1 MYFSQITALILTLS
15 TLTISLP
22 TPDLVSSS
30 ISLPHTLR
38 SSIAQP
44 NPLYPRN
51 DTGEI
56 GVARAGGVLN
66 SAAAAE
72 ANIRDDTA
80 TRAFSS
86 AAIKSSDGQCLFVD
100 PTAGDFRENL
110 IPVTLKACDGS
121 TEQQFDLITKGKHN
135 QAEGSVLVVSAAV
148 SSSLYLARIGG
159 NDS

>member
-15 TLTISLP
+15 TLTTSLP

-51 DTGEI
+51 DTGVI
-56 GVARAGGVLN
+56 DVARAGGVLN

-86 AAIKSSDGQCLFVD
+86 ASIKSSDGQCLFVD

-135 QAEGSVLVVSAAV
+135 QEEGSVLVVSAAV
-148 SSSLYLARIGG
+148 CSALYLFNIGDD
-159 NDS
+159 DS

>member
-1 MYFSQITALILTLS
+1 MYFSQIGTIVLTLS
-15 TLTISLP
+15 TLSTSLP
-22 TPDLVSSS
+22 TPELASSS

-38 SSIAQP
+38 SSITQP
-44 NPLYPRN
+44 VPLYPRN
-51 DTGEI
+51 ETGEI

-66 SAAAAE
+66 TDAAAE

-100 PTAGDFRENL
+100 PTAGDFRQNL

-121 TEQQFDLITKGKHN
+121 TEQQFDFITKGKHN
-135 QAEGSVLVVSAAV
+135 QEEGSVLVVSAAV
-148 SSSLYLARIGG
+148 CSSLYLTETGSH
-159 NDS
+159 DS

>member
-1 MYFSQITALILTLS
+1 MYSSHITTLILTL
-15 TLTISLP
+15 TALTTSLP
-22 TPDLVSSS
+22 TPDLAFSS

-44 NPLYPRN
+44 VALYPRN
-51 DTGEI
+51 DTIEI

-86 AAIKSSDGQCLFVD
+86 SAIKSSDGQCLFVD
-100 PTAGDFRENL
+100 PTAGDFRLNL
-110 IPVTLKACDGS
+110 IPVVLKACDGS

-148 SSSLYLARIGG
+148 CSPFYLLECWDH
-159 NDS
+159 DS